1 MKTVRHMAVDLLVR
15 IDSSNAY
22 SNEILDS
29 AIKKNSLSE
38 SDQRLLTRIFYGVLE
53 NKILIDY
60 YISIL
65 SKIKITKLHEK
76 ILNTIRI
83 AIYQIVFL
91 DNIPFSAAVNE
102 SVKIANVTNKH
113 SSGFVNGVLRN
124 FIRKYEK
131 GLLALPG
138 EEDSTRN
145 ISVKYSLPEWLVK
158 RLLEQFDYD
167 SVISM
172 ADSNNQAPP
181 VSLRVNTLKT
191 ERNELK
197 RNLSSIGI
205 ETTESIHADD
215 GLVVKKIE
223 NASITDNLYFKE
235 GYYYIQDEASMMVS
249 EYFSPKPGTIV
260 YDLCAAPGGKTTHI
274 AQIMAQ
280 SGRIRAFDLYEHR
293 VISIRENAKR
303 LGIEIIDAQRKDSAI
318 KDAELTGSADRVLI
332 DVPCSGIGILRR
344 KPELRYRLK
353 NNDLDDIVSI
363 QSRLLDNAAL
373 YVKNHGFIVYSTCT
387 VNYNEND
394 KIIIDFLDKNKGFK
408 LVDINKGKYPSIYKS
423 FIPALDESIHTYP
436 HRDNTDGFFIC
447 MIQKNIYKVDI

>member
-1 MKTVRHMAVDLLVR
+1 MAVDLLVR

-53 NKILIDY
+53 NRILIDY

-76 ILNTIRI
+76 ILNTLRI

-102 SVKIANVTNKH
+102 SVKIANITNKH

-131 GLLALPG
+131 GLLALP

-172 ADSNNQAPP
+172 AASNNQAPP

-197 RNLSSIGI
+197 RNLLSIGI

-223 NASITDNLYFKE
+223 NTSITDNLYFKE

-249 EYFSPKPGTIV
+249 EYFSPKQGNMV

-280 SGRIRAFDLYEHR
+280 SGRIRAFDLYEPR

-303 LGIEIIDAQRKDSAI
+303 LGIEIIDPERKDSAI
-318 KDAELTGSADRVLI
+318 KDDELLGSADRILV

-353 NNDLDDIVSI
+353 NNDLDDITSI
-363 QSRLLDNAAL
+363 QSALLENAAL

-394 KIIIDFLDKNKGFK
+394 KIILDFLDKNKGFK
-408 LVDINKGKYPSIYKS
+408 LVDINKGKYLSIYKPS
-423 FIPALDESIHTYP
+423 IQVLDESIHTYP

-447 MIQKNIYKVDI
+447 MIQKNICKVDI

>member
-1 MKTVRHMAVDLLVR
+1 MKTIRHMAVDLLVR

-22 SNEILDS
+22 SNEILDV
-29 AIKKNSLSE
+29 AIKNNSLSE

-53 NKILIDY
+53 NRILIDY
-60 YISIL
+60 YISLL
-65 SKIKITKLHEK
+65 SKIKISKLHEK
-76 ILNTIRI
+76 ILNTLRI

-102 SVKIANVTNKH
+102 SVKIANKTNKH
-113 SSGFVNGVLRN
+113 SAGFVNGVLRN

-138 EEDSTRN
+138 EEDNPMN

-167 SVISM
+167 SVIAM
-172 ADSNNQAPP
+172 AASNNQVPP
-181 VSLRVNTLKT
+181 LSLRVNTLKT
-191 ERNELK
+191 NRNELK
-197 RNLSSIGI
+197 RNLSSIEI
-205 ETTESIHADD
+205 DATESIHADD
-215 GLVVKKIE
+215 GLIVKKIE
-223 NASITDNLYFKE
+223 NTSITDNLYFKE

-249 EYFSPKPGTIV
+249 EYLSPKPGTMI

-274 AQIMAQ
+274 AQLMAQ
-280 SGRIRAFDLYEHR
+280 SGRIRAFDLYEPR
-293 VISIRENAKR
+293 VISIRENAER
-303 LGIEIIDAQRKDSAI
+303 LGIEIIDAERKDSVTVDYDLI
-318 KDAELTGSADRVLI
+318 DSADRILV

-353 NNDLDDIVSI
+353 NSDLYNITSI
-363 QSRLLDNAAL
+363 RSTLLENAAL
-373 YVKNHGFIVYSTCT
+373 YVKDQGFIVYSTCT

-394 KIIIDFLDKNKGFK
+394 KIILDFLDKNKEFK

-423 FIPALDESIHTYP
+423 SFTALDESIHTYP
-436 HRDNTDGFFIC
+436 NRDNTDGFFIC
-447 MIQKNIYKVDI
+447 MIQKNICKVAI